1 MAADFSSLKKQLG
14 SGLLAFPA
22 TPFKD
27 DLSFDEANYRQSI
40 AFNIDHGAV
49 GLFAPGGTG
58 EFFSVTL
65 AECARITRTAVEVA
79 KGKVPIIAGVGYGTM
94 MAVEFAKAAEAA
106 GAQGVLVLPP
116 YLLNVEQAGLEAHI
130 DAICRAVGI
139 GVIVYNRDNSIYATD
154 TVARLA
160 DRHANLIGFKDGH
173 GDVEQL
179 VRVRQTM
186 GDRLVL
192 IGGMPTAE
200 TYAVPYFAAGFTT
213 YSSAVYNFMPKVA
226 QRFYAAVKS
235 GDTAHH
241 RRNPAEV
248 LHALHHAAQPQ
259 ARLRGQ
265 HRQGRHEDHGPQRR
279 PRPPAAHRP
288 RARRAGR
295 PRQDPPLRVRR
306 QSCLMSSRALC
317 PGSSYQLAPASVD
330 GWHPGDKRRDDTYRR
345 TPTVA
350 RVKLST

>member
-1 MAADFSSLKKQLG
+1 MAADFYSLKKQLG

-22 TPFKD
+22 TPFKE
-27 DLSFDEANYRQSI
+27 DLTFDEANYRQSI
-40 AFNIDHGAV
+40 AFNIDNGAV

-139 GVIVYNRDNSIYATD
+139 GVIVYNRDNSIYSTD

-160 DRHANLIGFKDGH
+160 DRHANLVGFKDGH

-235 GDTAHH
+235 GDTKTTDEILQKFFIPYIAL
-241 RRNPAEV
+241 RN
-248 LHALHHAAQPQ
+248 
-259 ARLRGQ
+259 RKRGYAVSIVKAGMKIM
-265 HRQGRHEDHGPQRR
+265 GRSAGPV
-279 PRPPAAHRP
+279 RPPLT
-288 RARRAGR
+288 
-295 PRQDPPLRVRR
+295 D
-306 QSCLMSSRALC
+306 
-317 PGSSYQLAPASVD
+317 LAPAELEDLGKILHSAFA
-330 GWHPGDKRRDDTYRR
+330 GK
-345 TPTVA
+345 A
-350 RVKLST
+350 A

>member
-40 AFNIDHGAV
+40 AFNIDNGAV

-58 EFFSVTL
+58 EFFSLTLPECSRVT
-65 AECARITRTAVEVA
+65 RMAVEVA
-79 KGKVPIIAGVGYGTM
+79 KGRVPIIAGVGYGTV

-116 YLLNVEQAGLEAHI
+116 YLLNVEQAGLEAHV
-130 DAICRAVGI
+130 DTICRAVGI

-154 TVARLA
+154 TIARLA

-213 YSSAVYNFMPKVA
+213 YSSAIYNFIPKIA

-235 GDTAHH
+235 GDTKTTDEILQKFFMPYIAL
-241 RRNPAEV
+241 RNRKRGYAVSIVKAGMKLMGRPAGSVRPPLTDLSPAE
-248 LHALHHAAQPQ
+248 LEDLGKILQSAFAGKAA
-259 ARLRGQ
+259 
-265 HRQGRHEDHGPQRR
+265 
-279 PRPPAAHRP
+279 
-288 RARRAGR
+288 
-295 PRQDPPLRVRR
+295 
-306 QSCLMSSRALC
+306 
-317 PGSSYQLAPASVD
+317 
-330 GWHPGDKRRDDTYRR
+330 
-345 TPTVA
+345 
-350 RVKLST
+350 

>member
-1 MAADFSSLKKQLG
+1 MAADFYSLKKQLG

-22 TPFKD
+22 TPFKE
-27 DLSFDEANYRQSI
+27 DLTFDEANYRQSI
-40 AFNIDHGAV
+40 AFNIDNGAV

-139 GVIVYNRDNSIYATD
+139 GVIVYNRDNSIYSTD

-160 DRHANLIGFKDGH
+160 DRHANLVGFKDGH

-235 GDTAHH
+235 GDTKTTDEILQKFFMPYIAL
-241 RRNPAEV
+241 RN
-248 LHALHHAAQPQ
+248 
-259 ARLRGQ
+259 RKRGYAVSIVKAGMKIM
-265 HRQGRHEDHGPQRR
+265 GRSAGPV
-279 PRPPAAHRP
+279 RPPLT
-288 RARRAGR
+288 
-295 PRQDPPLRVRR
+295 D
-306 QSCLMSSRALC
+306 
-317 PGSSYQLAPASVD
+317 LAPAELEDLGKILHSAFA
-330 GWHPGDKRRDDTYRR
+330 GK
-345 TPTVA
+345 A
-350 RVKLST
+350 A